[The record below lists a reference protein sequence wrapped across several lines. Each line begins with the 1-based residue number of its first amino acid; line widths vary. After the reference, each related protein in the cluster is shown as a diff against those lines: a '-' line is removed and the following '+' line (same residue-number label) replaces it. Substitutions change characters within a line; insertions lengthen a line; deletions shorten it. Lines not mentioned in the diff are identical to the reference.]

1 MKKLIAIA
9 ACTMPMVFA
18 STVHAQDKTADTTK
32 TAPAAASGST
42 TTPST
47 PAPDAATPAASGT
60 TTTPNAAPTPPMSQ
74 ENADMDKQHQNI
86 SGISVNKSIMGKA
99 VYNEADEKVGDIN
112 DVVLTTDGQ
121 AAYFIVGAGG
131 FLGMGE
137 HDVAIPYEKIQ
148 KNGDKLVLPGFT
160 KDQLKALPKVE
171 VKK

>member
-32 TAPAAASGST
+32 TAPAAT
-42 TTPST
+42 TMPST
-47 PAPDAATPAASGT
+47 PAPNAATPA
-60 TTTPNAAPTPPMSQ
+60 PMNN
-74 ENADMDKQHQNI
+74 EKADMDKQHQNI
-86 SGISVNKSIMGKA
+86 SGISVKKSIMGKA

-112 DVVLTTDGQ
+112 DVVITTDGQ
-121 AAYFIVGAGG
+121 AAYFVVGAGG

-137 HDVAIPYEKIQ
+137 HDVAIPYEKIKQ
-148 KNGDKLVLPGFT
+148 NGDKLVLPGFT